1 MKKIIVVGLAVL
13 LLFLLCWRYIKVP
26 TEAETDL
33 EFWIAERVHDGD
45 FAGYT
50 PKFGL
55 MGGSEYYGSGYAP
68 ILSDENGLQL
78 DPAQCVIYTVT
89 AYPDYIAN
97 KQHVTRIVI
106 TDPTVRVYGL
116 TMESN
121 IEEIETRMKQEGFRI
136 EYSAKGLTA
145 TRGKYTF
152 QFSEDFIRI
161 HVKVSNVFR
170 IQF

>member
-1 MKKIIVVGLAVL
+1 MKKILAVSLIIL
-13 LLFLLCWRYIKVP
+13 LLFLICWRYVKVP
-26 TEAETDL
+26 TKAETDL
-33 EFWIAERVHDGD
+33 EFWIAERVCDTD
-45 FAGYT
+45 FASCS

-68 ILSDENGLQL
+68 ILDENGEQQ

-97 KQHVTRIVI
+97 QQHVTRIVI
-106 TDPTVRVYGL
+106 TDPAVRVYGL

-161 HVKVSNVFR
+161 HVKVSNIFR